1 MTTLLQQAF
10 DKATE
15 LPSEDQDR
23 FARFILAELE
33 SERRWTEL
41 FSHPESEDLLERNSG
56 QFSVKFLLGVMNST
70 FAKGFLQANRRANP
84 RPYPD
89 DWKTLPIPDV
99 SAELQA
105 PIIELVDR
113 ILKAKAADPDAYTDD
128 FEREIDELV
137 YDMYGLTEE
146 ESTAI
151 ERSLGLIHATD
162 EEEDAAI
169 LKAMLD
175 GREEAR
181 AEGYASRE
189 EVMAILRGSDGHR
202 RDFYR
207 GFP

>member
-15 LPSEDQDR
+15 LPSEEQDR
-23 FARFILAELE
+23 FVRFILAELE
-33 SERRWTEL
+33 SGSRWTEL
-41 FSHPESEDLLERNSG
+41 FSRLESEDMLERNSP

-70 FAKGFLQANRRANP
+70 FAKGFLQANRRGNP
-84 RPYPD
+84 RPYPE
-89 DWKTLPIPDV
+89 DWEKLPIPDV
-99 SAELQA
+99 SAESQA

-113 ILKAKAADPDAYTDD
+113 ILEAKAADPDAYTHD
-128 FEREIDELV
+128 FEREIDQLV
-137 YDMYGLTEE
+137 YDLYGLTEE

-175 GREEAR
+175 GAEEAQ

-189 EVMAILRGSDGHR
+189 EVMAILRG
-202 RDFYR
+202 
-207 GFP
+207 FP